1 MSVTAMPNL
10 KPIRRT
16 QLISPFGVG
25 AIVAFPGDES
35 LMTAGL
41 DEWPHATRSC
51 PHDWKVREERLEQ
64 RLRVRH
70 FRLPPDYREPGAGI
84 QHPNQYIPFVRFPQ
98 WHYCPLRG
106 AMEHLSLF
114 GTQRRCPCRPDLD
127 CYGRPSKRRP
137 WLIPSRFIAICVR
150 GHVEDFPFMEWVHE
164 NKEWD
169 ATHKLRLLPGRSSA
183 TLAGVKVKCSCGKT
197 KSMGGTFNFNASK
210 GGPLH
215 KIGYDCSGA
224 APWLGQRGKPGECGQ
239 YLRVAQRGASNVY
252 FPLTTSSIHL
262 PRGSSSA
269 ASLAVKYLDDP
280 MTWSYLSSNLDEGER
295 ISLSKCE
302 DVIRSRQIRDITAV
316 ELCTAAQAKMDGDPR
331 NQVRIFFRRRPF
343 GVRSTNRSGWT
354 RQTTPEIC
362 WSKYSRRLDTEWS

>member
-1 MSVTAMPNL
+1 MPNL

-84 QHPNQYIPFVRFPQ
+84 QHPNQYIPFVRFPR

-127 CYGRPSKRRP
+127 CYGRPAKRRP

-164 NKEWD
+164 NKEWGCRTQTASSPWPVFGD
-169 ATHKLRLLPGRSSA
+169 ARGRQGDMFLRQDQEYGRYLQLQCVQGRATPQDRLRLLRSRAMARSA
-183 TLAGVKVKCSCGKT
+183 WVNQANAGNICESY
-197 KSMGGTFNFNASK
+197 S
-210 GGPLH
+210 
-215 KIGYDCSGA
+215 A
-224 APWLGQRGKPGECGQ
+224 APPT
-239 YLRVAQRGASNVY
+239 SI
-252 FPLTTSSIHL
+252 FP
-262 PRGSSSA
+262 
-269 ASLAVKYLDDP
+269 
-280 MTWSYLSSNLDEGER
+280 
-295 ISLSKCE
+295 
-302 DVIRSRQIRDITAV
+302 
-316 ELCTAAQAKMDGDPR
+316 
-331 NQVRIFFRRRPF
+331 
-343 GVRSTNRSGWT
+343 
-354 RQTTPEIC
+354 
-362 WSKYSRRLDTEWS
+362 